1 MVRFSLAIVVVVVVF
16 LCLCAAALAQQEPQ
30 PETPKVQAFG
40 GFVFFHANTPG
51 LTGPVISYALDQP
64 PNTFGIRTWFQ
75 GWDAQ
80 AQYNVSRWVGF
91 AVDGGG
97 RYGSPFTVID
107 SIKGLPDGN
116 TYSILAGPVI
126 SYRTT
131 SIFTPFV
138 HTLFGWDRTT
148 LEGSTIETP
157 RFPVTSK
164 QTTYYDFVMALG
176 GGVDVRVS
184 RRISIRPVQVDWY
197 HSTLNQ
203 DRFYMQAFGLT
214 QYLNVGTKEQNYRF
228 ASGIVVKF

>member
-1 MVRFSLAIVVVVVVF
+1 MVRF
-16 LCLCAAALAQQEPQ
+16 ALAATILAVLIAPTFAQQPEPQ
-30 PETPKVQAFG
+30 PEFPKVQAFG
-40 GFVFFHANTPG
+40 GFVFFHADTPG
-51 LTGPVISYALDQP
+51 LTGPLISYALNQP
-64 PNTFGIRTWFQ
+64 PNTFEIRSFFR

-80 AQYNVSRWVGF
+80 AQYNVSRWIGF

-107 SIKGLPDGN
+107 GIEGLPDGY
-116 TYSILAGPVI
+116 TYSFLAGPVI
-126 SYRTT
+126 SYRTK
-131 SIFTPFV
+131 SIFSPFV

-148 LEGSTIETP
+148 LQGSTIETP
-157 RFPVTSK
+157 LFPVTSR

-184 RRISIRPVQVDWY
+184 RRISIRPAQLDWY
-197 HSTLNQ
+197 HSSLNQ

-214 QYLNVGTKEQNYRF
+214 QYLNIGTKEQNYRF